1 MTLNESKIVQFH
13 RNMALWVALNSHGF
27 NDYCIRMDIEMDVND
42 LCKQLYNDNL
52 RERLSNI
59 NDSEVSEYVAFCKD
73 RLVEE
78 RESAPNSLYN
88 GKRQVNE
95 WSGYYSDGVI
105 EAPLLSHLIQQTKPD
120 DFLIKNRINYKLDII
135 LSYCD
140 RILLQQVL
148 FNALLSLIFSAIL
161 SEKDSLKQTNC
172 CHLLHETLK
181 DKILGDYMDSYN
193 LYILLE
199 RLNPDIC
206 RSFFNGFGIDKKEHD
221 ALTSFIRMGRCDDAL
236 REIFNL
242 RNKDKLGLDSKL
254 IEFCVEFQSAQKE
267 NNYLDWSR
275 RFSIDKNELQ
285 PINTALIFGLKN
297 NQLVSLDVIY
307 DLVSGI
313 YPELDIDK
321 IKRPRKKKPQDDNNV
336 KKNTRYNADMLYLPY
351 STKFV
356 DKDKLI
362 KVLIDKEWVKLPG
375 GRYRPRPTE
384 ELYNRLNY
392 FFRDGLPDEDDIEM
406 PCKREEFSLMWN
418 KKPKGK
424 FLHLLIRLLY
434 NKNPDANATNVIR
447 KKADGEN
454 LAGINDEYVSF
465 LDSKEPIWP
474 IVEKVFKISSRDCKV
489 REGDRPDLIDDLQE
503 LANDFFSCKKKISS
517 TTK

>member
-13 RNMALWVALNSHGF
+13 RNMALWFALNSPGF
-27 NDYCIRMDIEMDVND
+27 NDYCIRMDIEMNVND

-59 NDSEVSEYVAFCKD
+59 NESEASEYVAFFKD
-73 RLVEE
+73 RLFEE
-78 RESAPNSLYN
+78 REFAPNSLYN
-88 GKRQVNE
+88 GKRQANE
-95 WSGYYSDGVI
+95 WSDYYCNGLI
-105 EAPLLSHLIQQTKPD
+105 EVPLLSHLIQQAKPED
-120 DFLIKNRINYKLDII
+120 LLIKNRINYKLDII

-140 RILLQQVL
+140 RVLLQQVL

-321 IKRPRKKKPQDDNNV
+321 IKRPRKKKPRDGDIE
-336 KKNTRYNADMLYLPY
+336 KKKRVYNANMLYLPY

-356 DKDKLI
+356 DKEKLI
-362 KVLIDKEWVKLPG
+362 QVLIDKEWVKLPG
-375 GRYRPRPTE
+375 GRYNPKSTE

-392 FFRDGLPDEDDIEM
+392 FFRDGSSDDIEL
-406 PCKREEFSLMWN
+406 PCTPGEYILMWN

-434 NKNPDANATNVIR
+434 NENPDAEATNVIL
-447 KKADGEN
+447 KKTDGKN
-454 LAGINDEYVSF
+454 LAGINDEVVNF
-465 LDSKEPIWP
+465 LDSREPIWP
-474 IVEKVFKISSRDCKV
+474 IVEKVFKVSTRDCKV
-489 REGDRPDLIDDLQE
+489 RKGDRPDLIDDLQK
-503 LANDFFSCKKKISS
+503 LADDFFSCKKKISS